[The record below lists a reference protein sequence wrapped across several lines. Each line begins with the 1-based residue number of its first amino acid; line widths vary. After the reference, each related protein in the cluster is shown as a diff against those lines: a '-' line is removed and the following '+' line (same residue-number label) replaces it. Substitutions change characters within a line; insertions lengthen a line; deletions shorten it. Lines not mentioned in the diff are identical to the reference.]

1 MYMYVFCRK
10 VVTCTC
16 ISDFIICV
24 ASQIY
29 IHVYVHMWVYTYS
42 TFIQNWV
49 VIPRLDGTIP
59 VGILSEAVQYQLHL
73 HVHVHVIIGYQ

>member
-1 MYMYVFCRK
+1 MYMYIRFHYLCGITDLHTV
-10 VVTCTC
+10 
-16 ISDFIICV
+16 
-24 ASQIY
+24 
-29 IHVYVHMWVYTYS
+29 HVYVHMWVYTYS

-49 VIPRLDGTIP
+49 VILRLDGTIP